1 MTVTNVEINDI
12 TSIQYIHDD
21 FHVFVIAAKHDI
33 TIKEIAITY
42 QYGVTIAIHNIIN
55 NTLVRVTVF
64 FIVFV
69 MYELSNRLTKPT
81 AVIDTPATNA
91 KSFKFNCVVQF
102 ITQGIMN
109 IDSNTYI
116 DGSKYLR
123 MSSFSLKRLC
133 VALNDCGTPN
143 NIIAT
148 ALYIANKNIAFDKQ
162 SIIIS
167 IYAG

>member
-1 MTVTNVEINDI
+1 MTVTNMEINDI

-21 FHVFVIAAKHDI
+21 FHVFVITAKQDI
-33 TIKEIAITY
+33 IIKEIAITY
-42 QYGVTIAIHNIIN
+42 QYGVTIAIHNSIN
-55 NTLVRVTVF
+55 NTLVSVTIF

-69 MYELSNRLTKPT
+69 ICELSNKLTNPT

-91 KSFKFNCVVQF
+91 KICKFGCAVQF
-102 ITQGIMN
+102 IMQGIIN
-109 IDSNTYI
+109 IDNNTYI
-116 DGSKYLR
+116 DGSKCLR

-133 VALNDCGTPN
+133 VALNDCGMPN

-167 IYAG
+167 IC